1 MGPERRTG
9 QRKQEQRQNNDSKQS
24 KEEWGGGGGRNGA
37 VCLSTRR
44 GEAANDDKTQEAK
57 KDFGAKL
64 VGHTKYEKHRGR
76 TNDGQPTE
84 YRTRTRHQAQHGEKA
99 AISSPAAAYRVLLC
113 PAMA

>member
-44 GEAANDDKTQEAK
+44 GEAANDDKWGAYKRRTAYGVQDKDQTDARLNQQHHTGLQTSGKRGEERDGWMKENNNNEEAAP
-57 KDFGAKL
+57 GI
-64 VGHTKYEKHRGR
+64 R
-76 TNDGQPTE
+76 
-84 YRTRTRHQAQHGEKA
+84 RHF
-99 AISSPAAAYRVLLC
+99 
-113 PAMA
+113 